1 MQVSELLEY
10 VPESISL
17 ILEPTQNKGALYLGN
32 ITSLFKSTQKYQI
45 KAAISICEDLD
56 LKEVQLEQHL
66 RIVLNDLDNSNIKQ
80 YFDQTNQF
88 IQSNLNKGNLLVH
101 CMAGVS
107 RSAAIVIAY
116 LMWSQKMT
124 FQNALIYV
132 TKKREQV
139 YPNKGFRQQLI
150 QYEEELKTVK

>member
-17 ILEPTQNKGALYLGN
+17 ILEPTQNQGALYLGN
-32 ITSLFKSTQKYQI
+32 ITSLFKSPQKYQI

-88 IQSNLNKGNLLVH
+88 IQQNLNKGNLLVH

-150 QYEEELKTVK
+150 LYEEELKNVK